1 MTSVTTP
8 IRTRVS
14 RRFTTAQKPW
24 PVLHLSK
31 WIQTCFDTPE
41 FNGFFLLGGKTM
53 NQLSEVESTFSR
65 FWSHYK
71 YIDGNTPECPQRT
84 VPIYLHGDE
93 GRGLVK
99 RPLLI
104 LSFQPIIGWGG
115 EGHANTIKSQHL
127 CITTFDDF
135 QVKMLASE
143 NHAFDFSR
151 HVQTRFCHIQGI
163 HIRQG
168 CCIPFSLLRTM
179 PRRMHHYIL

>member
-1 MTSVTTP
+1 MKRRDRCNSNMSQMLHKYIHKKNKTLPIQVTSVATP

-14 RRFTTAQKPW
+14 RRFTIARKPW

-53 NQLSEVESTFSR
+53 DQLSEVESMFSR
-65 FWSHYK
+65 FWSRYK
-71 YIDGNTPECPQRT
+71 YMDANTPACPERT
-84 VPIYLHGDE
+84 IPIYLHGDE

-115 EGHANTIKSQHL
+115 EGHANTVKPQHL
-127 CITTFDDF
+127 CITSL
-135 QVKMLASE
+135 MI
-143 NHAFDFSR
+143 SR
-151 HVQTRFCHIQGI
+151 LYVW
-163 HIRQG
+163 
-168 CCIPFSLLRTM
+168 SLK
-179 PRRMHHYIL
+179 IL